1 MILEERGYY
10 VGEKMEKYGEK
21 HFENGNYYVG
31 GFKNGLFEGYG
42 MLVYPSESKWVYG
55 VYRKG

>member
-1 MILEERGYY
+1 
-10 VGEKMEKYGEK
+10 MEKYGEK